1 MRRNTIVFPCI
12 IYAIVQPVLY
22 SQKDIVQ
29 FSDFTTEDLPWEAAQ
44 ELGLFSTVSSTTDLL
59 WKLEQASCPLWALEE
74 DSWDNLV
81 VEPSLPGLKFC
92 DWSERVAVPWWW
104 LRVRWER
111 RYFPQ
116 KLFLVFTG
124 PLPNVTCE
132 GGDGQTYKLELIV
145 GGSLCPSPNLAPVPP
160 IPALLHSNNIW

>member
-1 MRRNTIVFPCI
+1 M
-12 IYAIVQPVLY
+12 
-22 SQKDIVQ
+22 
-29 FSDFTTEDLPWEAAQ
+29 
-44 ELGLFSTVSSTTDLL
+44 
-59 WKLEQASCPLWALEE
+59 
-74 DSWDNLV
+74 
-81 VEPSLPGLKFC
+81 
-92 DWSERVAVPWWW
+92 
-104 LRVRWER
+104 RWER

-160 IPALLHSNNIW
+160 IPALLHSNNI